1 MPPVRRRAK
10 KRATLPPSDHP
21 ALQEPAYSG
30 TFIGSIIRSLS
41 EEARAL
47 LFVIYLLGCLLFAFA
62 LVQMILWPQHLPRT
76 GEQSTV
82 RQEPPAAYYV
92 PAT

>member
-10 KRATLPPSDHP
+10 KRVTLPPSDHP
-21 ALQEPAYSG
+21 ALQEPSHSG

-62 LVQMILWPQHLPRT
+62 LTQMILWPEHLPRA
-76 GEQSTV
+76 EAPAAASDE
-82 RQEPPAAYYV
+82 RPAAYFV